1 MVVYLRIIISLEFKQ
16 LSIFLKNI
24 SKIGD
29 NYHIEEYESN
39 KNLIVA
45 ISTSRNEMQ
54 KNELFFANAP

>member
-1 MVVYLRIIISLEFKQ
+1 MAYPRIIISLESKQ

-29 NYHIEEYESN
+29 NYHIEEYKSN
-39 KNLIVA
+39 KNLIAA

-54 KNELFFANAP
+54 KNELFFSNVP